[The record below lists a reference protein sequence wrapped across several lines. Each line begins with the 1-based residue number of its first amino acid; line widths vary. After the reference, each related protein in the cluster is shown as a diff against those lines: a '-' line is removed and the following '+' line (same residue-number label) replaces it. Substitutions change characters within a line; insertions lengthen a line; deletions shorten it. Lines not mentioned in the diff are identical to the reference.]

1 METNVRRIERRLK
14 REGWYLVRQR
24 GGHDIYRH
32 PVISGIIT
40 GNYLSEYQTHLIL
53 DTSEQMSTMVRG
65 ADGKRL
71 TYAAL
76 IGPKHTRQPRM
87 L

>member
-1 METNVRRIERRLK
+1 MVIPFWSMLERGHNGIYHHFSPKHLGRCVAEF
-14 REGWYLVRQR
+14 EG
-24 GGHDIYRH
+24 RH
-32 PVISGIIT
+32 NNRP
-40 GNYLSEYQTHLIL
+40 L